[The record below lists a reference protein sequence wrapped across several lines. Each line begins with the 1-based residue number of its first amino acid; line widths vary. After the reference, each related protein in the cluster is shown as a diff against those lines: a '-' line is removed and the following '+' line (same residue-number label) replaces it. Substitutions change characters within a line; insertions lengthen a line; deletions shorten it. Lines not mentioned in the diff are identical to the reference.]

1 MILKPET
8 GYFCVA
14 LGTPAIIDEILMDLV
29 ARSVDQQGAATM
41 AVGGLGSRTGKIA
54 QINIP

>member
-41 AVGGLGSRTGKIA
+41 AVGGLGS
-54 QINIP
+54 